1 MKICKISTPYHQQ
14 VNDVGQIEA
23 GQYEMWVKVAY
34 LDILHAR
41 DKQGFVNHIISK
53 HLAGCVK
60 ATGIPLNEKM
70 WNVEFTLWA
79 QKELDYPGGFTA

>member
-1 MKICKISTPYHQQ
+1 MKICRISTPFHQK
-14 VNDVGQIEA
+14 VNDAGQIEA
-23 GQYEMWVKVAY
+23 GQYELWVKVPY
-34 LDILHAR
+34 MQISESR
-41 DKQGFVNHIISK
+41 DKKGFVNHCIAS

-79 QKELDYPGGFTA
+79 QRELDYPGGFTA